1 MQDQARNLADGGRL
15 YEAIDLIERYLL
27 VELVD
32 ASALFLLS
40 DLYQMTGQAEK
51 SLDPLFA
58 ILLSPATPEVAR
70 RARQRVDL
78 LVNAREQELINVGDV
93 AGLVRYFQGLVG
105 FEPGYD
111 GHRLKLVRWLMR
123 SGDLVDAAQLLKEV
137 GNVGVT
143 DDELTAIRLE
153 LQIAQTSLP
162 VERIGGALYTSASVR
177 GTREESLRL
186 LIDTGATMTGLS
198 LTRLKEVGA
207 RRLDKVVQ
215 VHTANGM
222 ARMEVYQINELRLGS
237 IVLEDMEVLAFQALP
252 GNADGLLG
260 MDVLDKLPKPVPK
273 SVGRP

>member
-1 MQDQARNLADGGRL
+1 VQDQARNLADGGRL